1 MSNVC
6 GSSECYRY
14 ILSCGGDPESPSYII
29 CLGCGAEGPMFDE
42 ISQRDTEDDDDNG
55 DRDGDDCDDDD
66 CDDYGYYD
74 DDDNDDN
81 DNDGDDND
89 DDDNDGDDCD
99 DDDCYDDVCETKPR
113 RPKECR
119 TIDDVMKLL
128 KDAIKDL

>member
-55 DRDGDDCDDDD
+55 DRDVDDCDDDD

-74 DDDNDDN
+74 DDDNDD
-81 DNDGDDND
+81 DDNE
-89 DDDNDGDDCD
+89 GDDCD

-113 RPKECR
+113 RQKECR